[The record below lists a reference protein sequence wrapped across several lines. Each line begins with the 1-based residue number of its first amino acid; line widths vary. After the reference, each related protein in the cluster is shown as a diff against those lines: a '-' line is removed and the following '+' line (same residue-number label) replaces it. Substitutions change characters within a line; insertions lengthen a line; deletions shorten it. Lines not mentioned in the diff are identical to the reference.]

1 MFPITM
7 IFFFSFRNYYAFC
20 IGPMTKVAKNLG
32 RFRHRALAGLEMIQ
46 PLLSVQEIT
55 GLSKS
60 G

>member
-7 IFFFSFRNYYAFC
+7 IFFSFRNYYAFC

-32 RFRHRALAGLEMIQ
+32 SFRHRALAGIEMIQ
-46 PLLSVQEIT
+46 LLLSVQEIT